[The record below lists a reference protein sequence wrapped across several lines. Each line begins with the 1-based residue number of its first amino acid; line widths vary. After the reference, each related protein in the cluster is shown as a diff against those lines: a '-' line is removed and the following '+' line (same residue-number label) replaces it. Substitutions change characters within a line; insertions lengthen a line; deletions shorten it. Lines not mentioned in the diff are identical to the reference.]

1 MKHILSPLRTAVIAG
16 LSLLTVASAMAE
28 RVEKSVAT
36 KIKKNA
42 NVIYGEA
49 TGKTENEAYNEAFNE
64 LMYNLREFRE
74 QNPDFVSA
82 DGILV
87 QNIQSKAKRISY
99 MKNVETEA
107 VCVYVFIEDIAPLY
121 GTSAT
126 TLENSNTLVIMDK
139 PVEPVVEKKDEKK
152 AESAAPKVVEQKA
165 TAVAEQKAAAVTE
178 TKPKPVVEQKEDKPV
193 AVAAKADLSGFTTKE
208 KAVLEELSNLSDYRD
223 IRAYLDQRK
232 NKRYDIMFKVLRTP
246 DQTQNCFWIIVDAN
260 DQLVAI
266 IDKTGSINL
275 LNGKRD
281 AVSHYSGGRFI
292 WLMAIE

>member
-1 MKHILSPLRTAVIAG
+1 MKHILSPLRTAVIAS

-28 RVEKSVAT
+28 RVDKSVAT

-107 VCVYVFIEDIAPLY
+107 VCVYVLIEDIAPLF

-139 PVEPVVEKKDEKK
+139 PVEPAVEKKDEKI
-152 AESAAPKVVEQKA
+152 AEPVAPKVVEQKA

-246 DQTQNCFWIIVDAN
+246 DQTQNCFWIIIDAN

-281 AVSHYSGGRFI
+281 AVSHYTGGRFI

>member
-28 RVEKSVAT
+28 RVDKSVAT

-107 VCVYVFIEDIAPLY
+107 VCVYVLIEDIAPLF

-126 TLENSNTLVIMDK
+126 TLENSNTLIIMDK
-139 PVEPVVEKKDEKK
+139 PVEPVVEKKDEKI
-152 AESAAPKVVEQKA
+152 AEPVAPKVVEQKA

-208 KAVLEELSNLSDYRD
+208 KAVIEELSNLSDYRD

-266 IDKTGSINL
+266 IDKTGSTNL

-281 AVSHYSGGRFI
+281 AVSHYTGGRFI